1 MALNTILKVLK
12 NVEGTLQRVEI
23 HPKTSASRVWISGEG
38 SSATYLN
45 TKLTDIDTAI
55 SGKAPINHAHEG
67 DEVYVWSEQAGDT
80 LDIWASS
87 INTTLAGLAGGL
99 KYKGSFTDLDSLKT
113 FLNGTRTEGDFS
125 VCNAATYT
133 IPDTIDSK
141 TVEILYGDDG
151 GQGGKVIEKNDY
163 VIFHDK
169 SSTKY
174 QISILNNTH
183 GVATTSAHGIVQLA
197 TKDSTENDRVITTK
211 VFSQKRAGYGTVGT
225 VQLALSSETTGTN
238 VITAETLT
246 SKLSGYARTDTLNN
260 FSALN
265 NFNKG
270 IEVSKTLTNVQGSDD
285 YMKFSVGDQA
295 FAKFQIDS
303 GNPEL
308 RQRSNFRLQGLAP
321 NSPSDTAHII
331 HQYNIKTYM
340 GMNYFTTSNQ
350 ENNFTQENVIY
361 AVADP
366 LT

>member
-1 MALNTILKVLK
+1 M
-12 NVEGTLQRVEI
+12 
-23 HPKTSASRVWISGEG
+23 
-38 SSATYLN
+38 
-45 TKLTDIDTAI
+45 
-55 SGKAPINHAHEG
+55 
-67 DEVYVWSEQAGDT
+67 
-80 LDIWASS
+80 
-87 INTTLAGLAGGL
+87 
-99 KYKGSFTDLDSLKT
+99 
-113 FLNGTRTEGDFS
+113 
-125 VCNAATYT
+125 
-133 IPDTIDSK
+133 
-141 TVEILYGDDG
+141 
-151 GQGGKVIEKNDY
+151 
-163 VIFHDK
+163 IFHDK